1 MNNLISEYN
10 IMVHT
15 IILSGGMRLFLY
27 GKKIVYLSKYQDGKK
42 EPGAGFAKFT
52 GKSSVW
58 RLGSKKN
65 FAAEKRIGFYIY

>member
-42 EPGAGFAKFT
+42 EPGLQSLQERVMSG
-52 GKSSVW
+52 VW